1 MTSRPPTETRA
12 RASLSRHRSVW
23 EMRADGWI
31 SLVDDLSR
39 LAILAPEHPER
50 ASRLAHVQ
58 TIIDAL
64 APVESYWAFPGGRVF
79 GELCQWIEREELAR
93 AHQAARRIHRVL
105 AARTYRHDANTL
117 DNDNE
122 LPSQIET
129 DSERQ
134 AQLTRPYFEVLI
146 VDEMSAS
153 EEDAL
158 RRRVQRKRSAD
169 DDFVFDIVVV
179 PSFEDALIA
188 TLVNFNLQA
197 VVIRHGF
204 PFRSVN
210 RNGMLRRFLEG
221 MDDNSEAMPEFER
234 GPLLGRQIAQLR
246 PELDLYLVTDVSV
259 EEIAARVGEVFKR
272 IFFGE
277 EDHIELYSAI
287 MKGVGERHR
296 TPFFHALRDYA
307 KQPTGVFH
315 ALPLARGKS
324 IMNSN
329 WIGDLAQFY
338 GMNLFMAETSA
349 TSGGLDSLLDPVGPL
364 KLAQEYAARAFGA
377 RRTYFATNGT
387 STCNK
392 IVVQAL
398 VRPDDI
404 VLVDRNCHKSHHYGL
419 VLAGAQVAY
428 LDSYPLDQY
437 SMYGAVPLRHI
448 KETLLGFRRAGTLE
462 RVRMVLLTNC
472 TFDGIVYDVERVMTE
487 CLTIKPDLVFLW
499 DEAWFAFA
507 RCHPIYRPRTAMA
520 SAAKLCETFKD
531 PAYARRHAEFAASI
545 DWEDDQQLLETRLI
559 PDPAKARIRVYATHS
574 THKTL
579 TALRQGSMIHIWD
592 QDFKD
597 KAEESFHEA
606 YMTHTSTSPN
616 YQILAS
622 LDVGRRQVELEG
634 YELIQRQLE
643 LAMSLREQVLH
654 HPLLRRY
661 FRFLR
666 IGDLVPLAYRESG
679 VDNYYNDETGWD
691 NLEVAW
697 RSDEFVLDPSRATL
711 VIGTTG
717 MDGDT
722 FKNKELM
729 DRYGIQINKT
739 SRNTV
744 LFMTNIGSTRSAIA
758 YLIEVLIKIARD
770 VDARVADLSAIERRI
785 HERRVRS
792 LTLEQPPLPNFSSF
806 HFAFRGRSV
815 EGRAG
820 TRDGDIRSAFFLS
833 YDDTNCEY
841 IDMAEA
847 ARAIA
852 EGREL
857 VSALFVIPYPPGFPI
872 LVPGQ
877 VISAEILQFMAAL
890 DVREIHGFRPELGFR
905 IFSRAALDRAAQ
917 ATAARA
923 ALALSG
929 RAAQPQAGDEGLGLV
944 RPEPEPELITLSPTP
959 KKTTTRSKK

>member
-487 CLTIKPDLVFLW
+487 CLAIKPDLVFLW

-729 DRYGIQINKT
+729 DRYSIQINKT